1 MALTRIPAFAKCTA
15 SHWVKLLSAA
25 TAPLYTGIL
34 VRGLAALAEEML
46 MILHPSR
53 TTGTYVSGGNMVAP
67 TASSIM
73 SNILP
78 YLGIAPE
85 YTEEEIGYADATVP
99 YVVGMTEEEAAA
111 KLASYGFENYRTVGD
126 GATVTDQTP
135 LGGAI
140 VPANAEIILYMG
152 AEKSTELCTVP
163 NVIGMSASNANKAL
177 TNAGLIIKTTGAS
190 TSDARV
196 ITQSLEAGA
205 QVAAGTV
212 VTVQMGQAGTTAD

>member
-1 MALTRIPAFAKCTA
+1 
-15 SHWVKLLSAA
+15 
-25 TAPLYTGIL
+25 
-34 VRGLAALAEEML
+34 
-46 MILHPSR
+46 
-53 TTGTYVSGGNMVAP
+53 
-67 TASSIM
+67 
-73 SNILP
+73 
-78 YLGIAPE
+78 
-85 YTEEEIGYADATVP
+85 
-99 YVVGMTEEEAAA
+99 
-111 KLASYGFENYRTVGD
+111 
-126 GATVTDQTP
+126 
-135 LGGAI
+135 
-140 VPANAEIILYMG
+140 MG